1 MKTIKRTGVK
11 GKEIT
16 LLVPE
21 NKEEASDLA
30 RHEQAGMLDG
40 RLSFGDGGCV
50 GQLPHGKP
58 SKHKS
63 TTK

>member
-21 NKEEASDLA
+21 NKEEARELA
-30 RHEQAGMLDG
+30 KREQSGMLDG

-50 GQLPHGKP
+50 AQLPNGKP
-58 SKHKS
+58 SKHKT